1 MIDQDID
8 RHSSVRS
15 VTSAHSFSQS
25 VTQVPVYQ
33 FDSFP
38 PWNDS
43 VSYTHLRAPR
53 DLSTSRM
60 PSSA

>member
-1 MIDQDID
+1 MTQEAYARIRAEVDELEN
-8 RHSSVRS
+8 
-15 VTSAHSFSQS
+15 VTMPQIASDVAAARDEGD
-25 VTQVPVYQ
+25 P
-33 FDSFP
+33 
-38 PWNDS
+38 